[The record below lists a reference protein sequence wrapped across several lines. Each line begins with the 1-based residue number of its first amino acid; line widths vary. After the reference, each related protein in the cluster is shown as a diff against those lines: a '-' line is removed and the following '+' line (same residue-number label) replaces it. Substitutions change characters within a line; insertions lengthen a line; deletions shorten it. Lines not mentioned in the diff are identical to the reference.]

1 MKISLPL
8 RANDTLQ
15 SGAAGVDFFCGGGLG
30 FGRGRTASRAAP
42 WPRTGT
48 EPARWPAYGKCRGPI
63 APDVRWAGAVAGGT
77 PSAHWMDSMGLAK
90 AASPAAFLAG
100 GAWPSP
106 EPLPPCQPSSGWLLL
121 ILDVV
126 CRQRGLQ
133 PAPLLG
139 PQREVSGCACR
150 SRSTHG
156 RPRSEAAAWDTG
168 APSSGTM
175 WRRAR
180 AWARDC
186 RKSKATT
193 MPYLNSERSEEL
205 GLRQVIQDDLPFS

>member
-1 MKISLPL
+1 
-8 RANDTLQ
+8 
-15 SGAAGVDFFCGGGLG
+15 
-30 FGRGRTASRAAP
+30 
-42 WPRTGT
+42 
-48 EPARWPAYGKCRGPI
+48 
-63 APDVRWAGAVAGGT
+63 
-77 PSAHWMDSMGLAK
+77 MGWGK
-90 AASPAAFLAG
+90 AASPAAFPAG

-106 EPLPPCQPSSGWLLL
+106 EPLPPCQPSSGWLL

-139 PQREVSGCACR
+139 PQREVSECVSKSVDTRQAAQRGGGLGYK
-150 SRSTHG
+150 S
-156 RPRSEAAAWDTG
+156 SELRDYVAG
-168 APSSGTM
+168 
-175 WRRAR
+175 RAR

-205 GLRQVIQDDLPFS
+205 GLRLT